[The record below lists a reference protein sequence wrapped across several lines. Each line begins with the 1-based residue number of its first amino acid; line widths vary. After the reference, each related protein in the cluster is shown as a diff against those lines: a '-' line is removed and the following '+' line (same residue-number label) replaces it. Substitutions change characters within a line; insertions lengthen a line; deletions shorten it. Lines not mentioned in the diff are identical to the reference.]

1 MATRRGKGGDRI
13 EPTMGGGL
21 EMPDL
26 RVDPRERPSAPA
38 RPKRPKSAVSGQK
51 PVQRANHKLAGT
63 GSGKS
68 GKSSASSGSS
78 SGSGSRAGSG
88 SAGHAKPSGKRKAPT
103 RADAALAQDL
113 GFELRPR
120 PKARKRPAKA
130 GAAPA
135 RKGRAKKS
143 AKGRGR
149 NRARKGWGLRLI
161 KRMFYWGMV
170 AGIWGTVT
178 VVAILAYFAAQLP
191 QSYDWTVP
199 ARPPNVKIVS
209 AEGHLLANR
218 GESGGEAVRL
228 EQLPKYLPQAVIAI
242 EDRRFRSHF
251 GIDVIGLSRAL
262 VTNVLRGGVVQGGS
276 TLTQQ
281 LAKNLFLTH
290 ERTISRKMQE
300 VVLALWLEARH
311 SKDEILEMYLNR
323 VYFGAGAYGV
333 DGAARRYFG
342 KSARQV
348 TLAEAATL
356 AALLKAPS
364 RYAPNRNPDLAEQ
377 RAQLV
382 LQAMANSGF
391 ISERDA
397 KNAIANPA
405 LAVAGNRA
413 SGTNYVADWVME
425 LLPGYIG
432 RIDKDV
438 IVATTID
445 SRLQR
450 EGERILSKALNEQ
463 GKRLGVSQGAL
474 VSLDTSGAVKALVG
488 GRNYRKS
495 QFNRAVS
502 AMRQPGSAFK
512 PFIYLAALE
521 MGLTP
526 DTVRVDE
533 PVSIKGWS
541 PKNYTKRYHGPVT
554 LRRALASS
562 INTVAA
568 RLGQEVTPKRVAAT
582 ARRLGISSPLKVNPS
597 IALGTSEVTPLEITA
612 AYVPFSNGGWGVVPH
627 VIREVKTEDGKVLFH
642 RRIDGPGQVIAPDKL
657 RQMDSMMAETLY
669 SGTGK
674 RARLGDR
681 PAGGKTGTSQEMR
694 DAWFIGFTANYT
706 TAVWLGNDDGSP
718 SRSATGGTLPAEIWH
733 DYMEVAHEHMPM
745 VELPGIPVGGPV
757 IAPKPPRPAPPHTI
771 AGGRRI
777 ENDSRILPPP
787 GGGGFL
793 RRLFGGD

>member
-13 EPTMGGGL
+13 EPTMGRVRDAS
-21 EMPDL
+21 DL
-26 RVDPRERPSAPA
+26 RVDPRDRPAAPS
-38 RPKRPKSAVSGQK
+38 RPKRPKSAASGQK
-51 PVQRANHKLAGT
+51 TVQRANHKPASAGTAKTGKAAT
-63 GSGKS
+63 GSG
-68 GKSSASSGSS
+68 A
-78 SGSGSRAGSG
+78 RA
-88 SAGHAKPSGKRKAPT
+88 KQSGKRKASSRP
-103 RADAALAQDL
+103 DAALAQEL
-113 GFELRPR
+113 GFELQPR
-120 PKARKRPAKA
+120 PKARKRPAQGRPAARKA
-130 GAAPA
+130 GPRKSGKSR
-135 RKGRAKKS
+135 RKGRAGS
-143 AKGRGR
+143 GRF
-149 NRARKGWGLRLI
+149 LRLV
-161 KRMFYWGMV
+161 KRLFYWGMV
-170 AGIWGTVT
+170 AGIWGTVI
-178 VVAILAYFAAQLP
+178 VVAVLAYFAAQLP

-209 AEGHLLANR
+209 AEGQLIANR

-251 GIDVIGLSRAL
+251 GIDVIGLGRAM
-262 VTNVLRGGVVQGGS
+262 VTNVMRGGVVQGGS

-356 AALLKAPS
+356 AALLKAPT

-382 LQAMANSGF
+382 LEAMADSGF

-413 SGTNYVADWVME
+413 AGTNYVADWVMD

-432 RIDKDV
+432 RLDKDV
-438 IVATTID
+438 IVSTTID

-450 EGERILSKALNEQ
+450 EGERLLSAALDKQ
-463 GKRLGVSQGAL
+463 GKKLGVSQGAL

-488 GRNYRKS
+488 GRDYRKS

-512 PFIYLAALE
+512 PFVYLAALE
-521 MGLTP
+521 RGLTP
-526 DTVRVDE
+526 DTVRVDQ
-533 PVSIKGWS
+533 PVSINGWS
-541 PKNYTKRYHGPVT
+541 PKNYTKKYYGPVT
-554 LRRALASS
+554 LRRALAYSL
-562 INTVAA
+562 NTVAA
-568 RLGQEVTPKRVAAT
+568 TLGQEVGPKRVATT
-582 ARRLGISSPLKVNPS
+582 AQRLGISSPLKVNPS

-612 AYVPFSNGGWGVVPH
+612 AYVPFSNGGWGVLPH

-642 RRIDGPGQVIAPDKL
+642 RKIGGPGQVIAPDKL
-657 RQMDSMMAETLY
+657 RQINSMLAETLFL
-669 SGTGK
+669 GTGK

-733 DYMEVAHEHMPM
+733 DYMEAAHEHMPM
-745 VELPGIPVGGPV
+745 VELPGIPVGGTAV
-757 IAPKPPRPAPPHTI
+757 VQETPRPAPPRDV
-771 AGGRRI
+771 GRQQPGS
-777 ENDSRILPPP
+777 ERILPPA
-787 GGGGFL
+787 GGGFF
-793 RRLFGGD
+793 RRLFGG